1 MCVCELEDRGRTV
14 CKDCLPR
21 FEEERTAKLVRAA
34 KRTLTEMG
42 SSADDPAQSNA
53 ARKRRVEKARQE
65 SLAWEREHG
74 PVSDPSAYERD
85 ILPRMRAMSTRRLVA
100 VTGLSEYYLWKLKKG
115 QGRLHPRFWNAVVTT
130 CDARKAIHA
139 IADQARSDP

>member
-1 MCVCELEDRGRTV
+1 M
-14 CKDCLPR
+14 
-21 FEEERTAKLVRAA
+21 ERTQKLVRAA
-34 KRTLTEMG
+34 KRTLAEMR
-42 SSADDPAQSNA
+42 STPSDPAQSEG
-53 ARKRRVEKARQE
+53 ARKRRIEKARKE
-65 SLAWEREHG
+65 SLAARAWEREHG

-130 CDARKAIHA
+130 CDAQKAIHA